1 MKTDEAFRCGLRVEE
16 TNNRA
21 SFLPYVSRLLSR
33 ESRAVASA
41 TIATALVLAGMSR
54 CVAADCAPPRSVPT
68 LGIPWEKLQVGPKHM
83 NPVREVRVTLYD
95 AILQDQPRNDSK
107 PPICDKL
114 YTREDHE
121 TTILRF
127 EFALAQA
134 IRLGA
139 PSGPAHPTGGYELG
153 ALRVTTECGTFVVTV
168 TNIGYAL
175 DWGRF
180 PKQPDGR
187 REFGVND
194 AFFSP
199 LLTHEIDASLQL
211 EHLRLAHHLYEILS
225 GQAHMKEHDKFFFRN
240 PDPQPGVLF
249 GR

>member
-1 MKTDEAFRCGLRVEE
+1 MKTDEAFRCGLRVEG
-16 TNNRA
+16 TNQWV
-21 SFLPYVSRLLSR
+21 SLLPCVNRLLAR

-41 TIATALVLAGMSR
+41 TFATALVLAGMGR
-54 CVAADCAPPRSVPT
+54 CGAADCGPPGSVPT
-68 LGIPWEKLQVGPKHM
+68 LGIPWEQLQVGPKYM

-95 AILQDQPRNDSK
+95 AILQDQPRDESK
-107 PPICDKL
+107 PPICDKV
-114 YTREDHE
+114 YTREHHE
-121 TTILRF
+121 TAIKRF

-134 IRLGA
+134 IRLAA
-139 PSGPAHPTGGYELG
+139 PAGPAHPTGGYECG
-153 ALRVTTECGTFVVTV
+153 ELRVTTERGTFVVNV

-180 PKQPDGR
+180 GKQPDGKR
-187 REFGVND
+187 DFGVNN